1 MGPET
6 ICDYHVTFSSRHP
19 SENNLCDDEARW
31 WPLLYE
37 CVLDKDDL
45 LVNGA
50 RILLGPNQKPDLKK
64 FILWTDSIH
73 LTDPSCFLH
82 RPFNFDAR
90 SDVVKPKQYIALT
103 YWKFLL
109 TRCSILS
116 IVPPILST
124 LTDTSHVPLFI
135 RKK

>member
-73 LTDPSCFLH
+73 LTDSSCFFH
-82 RPFNFDAR
+82 GPFNFDTR
-90 SDVVKPKQYIALT
+90 SYVVKPKNI
-103 YWKFLL
+103 
-109 TRCSILS
+109 S
-116 IVPPILST
+116 P
-124 LTDTSHVPLFI
+124 
-135 RKK
+135 